1 MQINTTQFMEEG
13 YLVLREVI
21 PPEELNAL
29 RESYE
34 LMVSRQRDIWIKER
48 QTHDPPGGV
57 WESSAQPRLHLSR
70 DPLAGLVDKKTARAV
85 EIWTHENM
93 QNISSELL
101 QVEDAGVTEM
111 MLMCNPVKEH
121 GPAAWHRD
129 HHPIDTAPLQGY
141 IDDILENGPRYV
153 QWNLSLYDDNVLWV
167 IPGSHIR
174 VNTEEENEILLE
186 NPRTPLP
193 GGMQTHLNAGDGV
206 VYILPILHWGSNY
219 SPKMRRTIHG
229 GFSNFTHYSTLDYK
243 DYLSPKVQEM
253 FDRWED
259 RSHEMQKNTENALR
273 AVIKKDAPSYYNA
286 LEKLHQDRGEKGKLL
301 STVFLCKA
309 ACFVALT
316 LGCELDDIPDDLRNR
331 GNGFHSIT
339 LNWGP
344 PFAEE
349 RFTFEEASILW
360 ERFKPLDALLKSDK
374 EQFIPGFQSGPM
386 RYYFNEM
393 PPNYGVADFIASW

>member
-1 MQINTTQFMEEG
+1 MKINRTQFMEEG
-13 YLVLREVI
+13 YLVLRNVI
-21 PPEELNAL
+21 PPEELNTV

-34 LMVSRQRDIWIKER
+34 LMVSRQREIWIKER
-48 QTHDPPGGV
+48 QPHDPPEGI
-57 WESSAQPRLHLSR
+57 WETSAQPRLHLSR
-70 DPLAGLVDKKTARAV
+70 DPLAGLVDKRTASAV
-85 EIWTHENM
+85 EVWTHENM
-93 QNISSELL
+93 QSISSELL
-101 QVEDAGVTEM
+101 GVEDAGVTEM
-111 MLMCNPVKEH
+111 MLMCNPCKDH

-174 VNTEEENEILLE
+174 VNTDEENEILLT

-193 GGMQTHLNAGDGV
+193 EGVQTHLNAGDGV

-229 GFSNFTHYSTLDYK
+229 GFSNWTHYPTLDYK
-243 DYLSPKVQEM
+243 EHLSPKVQKM
-253 FDRWED
+253 FDRWDE
-259 RSHEMQKNTENALR
+259 RSLQMQKFTENALR
-273 AVIKKDAPSYYNA
+273 AAIEKNASAYHDA
-286 LEKLHQDRGEKGKLL
+286 LDQLHPGGGEKGKLL

-316 LGCELDDIPDDLRNR
+316 QDCDLEGMPDDLRNR
-331 GNGFHSIT
+331 GKGFHSIT

-349 RFTFEEASILW
+349 RFTRNEAEILW
-360 ERFKPLDALLKSDK
+360 KRFNPLDELLKTDE
-374 EQFIPGFQSGPM
+374 EQFFPGFQSGPM
-386 RYYFNEM
+386 QYYFNEM
-393 PPNYGVADFIASW
+393 PPNYSVADFIKSW